1 MSTTPTS
8 QLLTVQSGVSRK
20 YLTLLALLV
29 ILVGVYLR
37 FHTLASIGLW
47 SDELFTV
54 AAALDVGNGH
64 SWLSHT
70 SKVIPELTMED
81 SFLTWKAADN
91 TPPLFELLLI
101 IWSKLFGSSDFALRS
116 LPAVLGSL
124 APLVFYFGLRKPL
137 GNWPALLGAACFC
150 VAPAAVT
157 YSQEV
162 RAYILTMLLSTV
174 AVTLLVKRVLAETS
188 GSEAEKAALPSFWL
202 DVVVYILLAYSH
214 YTGLFTYG
222 LLSAVYFFLV
232 IIPQR
237 RYAHF
242 FKLLLIPLAIA
253 PWFALSW
260 KAFRFTSK
268 GGLAWTTYSK
278 SDVLDMMFPKTID
291 FFLTNAGPLLL
302 AIWALAFLCALCGR
316 DERGQWFLSGASI
329 KQRLME
335 KKALL
340 AVLFILVIALQF
352 GYSVYNAFHAGM
364 WHPRYFAASL
374 PILLA
379 SFALLFS
386 AIRPGKVIAAAVTL
400 IFVGFSLLGLKQY
413 YAQHPQSGE
422 QYNEAAAYVSQISE
436 ASQLVLLGW
445 RANAAFYNHYL
456 KQYAPA
462 GGQAY
467 RLQAVSSPQD
477 TADFCASIQPDSK
490 QVILLQH
497 GSMPYAEQLTACPAL
512 RAVQRK
518 DFRGLTVVTYRPAA
532 AKLAP

>member
-1 MSTTPTS
+1 MSTS
-8 QLLTVQSGVSRK
+8 QISPQLVAQSSVKRK
-20 YLTLLALLV
+20 YLTLLALAV

-37 FHTLASIGLW
+37 FHTLGTIGLW

-54 AAALDVGNGH
+54 AAALDVGSGH
-64 SWLSHT
+64 WLSYT

-101 IWSKLFGSSDFALRS
+101 VWSKVFGSSDFALRS

-124 APLVFYFGLRKPL
+124 APVVFYFGLRKPL

-174 AVTLLVKRVLAETS
+174 AVTLLVKRVLAEHS
-188 GSEAEKAALPSFWL
+188 MSEAEGAALPSFWL

-232 IIPQR
+232 IIPKK
-237 RYAHF
+237 RYSHF
-242 FKLLLIPLAIA
+242 VKLLLIPVAIA

-268 GGLAWTTYSK
+268 GGLAWTTYSS
-278 SDVLDMMFPKTID
+278 SDILGMMFPKTID
-291 FFLTNAGPLLL
+291 FFLTGAGTLLMAVWL
-302 AIWALAFLCALCGR
+302 LAFLCALCGR
-316 DERGQWFLSGASI
+316 DGNGQWFLSSASI
-329 KQRLME
+329 KQRLGE

-340 AVLFILVIALQF
+340 AILFILVIALQF

-364 WHPRYFAASL
+364 WHPRYFAASM

-386 AIRPGKVIAAAVTL
+386 AIRPGKLVTAAVAT
-400 IFVGFSLLGLKQY
+400 IFLSFSLLGLKQY

-422 QYNEAAAYVSQISE
+422 QYNEAAAYVSQIAE
-436 ASQLVLLGW
+436 ANQVVLLGW

-456 KQYAPA
+456 KQYPPA
-462 GGQAY
+462 AGQSY
-467 RLQAVSSPQD
+467 KLQTVSSPQD
-477 TADFCASIQPDSK
+477 TAEFCASVQADGK

-497 GSMPYAEQLTACPAL
+497 GSMQYAAQLATCPSL
-512 RAVQRK
+512 TLTQRK
-518 DFRGLTVVTYRPAA
+518 DFRGLNVFAYRPA
-532 AKLAP
+532 KS

>member
-1 MSTTPTS
+1 MSTPSTS
-8 QLLTVQSGVSRK
+8 LPLTAHSGANRK

-64 SWLSHT
+64 SWLSYT
-70 SKVIPELTMED
+70 SKIIPELTMED

-101 IWSKLFGSSDFALRS
+101 GWSKLFGPSDFALRS

-124 APLVFYFGLRKPL
+124 APLAFYFGLRKPL
-137 GNWPALLGAACFC
+137 GNLPALLGAACFC
-150 VAPAAVT
+150 VAPAAIT

-188 GSEAEKAALPSFWL
+188 GSEEEKAALPSFWL

-232 IIPQR
+232 IIPKK
-237 RYAHF
+237 RYSHF
-242 FKLLLIPLAIA
+242 FKLLLIPVAIA

-260 KAFRFTSK
+260 KAFRFTSS

-278 SDVLDMMFPKTID
+278 HDIVNAMYPKTID
-291 FFLTNAGPLLL
+291 FFLTGAGPLLL
-302 AIWALAFLCALCGR
+302 AAWVLAFICALCGR
-316 DERGQWFLSGASI
+316 DERGQWFLSSASI
-329 KQRLME
+329 KQHLME
-335 KKALL
+335 KKTLL
-340 AVLFILVIALQF
+340 AILFIVVIVLQF

-364 WHPRYFAASL
+364 WHPRYFVASL

-386 AIRPGKVIAAAVTL
+386 AIRPGKVIATGITIV
-400 IFVGFSLLGLKQY
+400 FVAFSLLGLKPY
-413 YAQHPQSGE
+413 YAQHIDPAE
-422 QYNEAAAYVSQISE
+422 EYNASAAYVSKAAE
-436 ASQLVLLGW
+436 PNHVVLLGW
-445 RANAAFYNHYL
+445 AANAAFYYHYL
-456 KQYAPA
+456 KQYPLAD
-462 GGQAY
+462 GRAY
-467 RLQAVSSPQD
+467 NLLPVSSPQD
-477 TADFCASIQPDSK
+477 TAEVCASVRPGGK
-490 QVILLQH
+490 QVIVLQH
-497 GSMPYAEQLTACPAL
+497 NGMPYADQLASCPSL
-512 RAVQRK
+512 TLVQRQG
-518 DFRGLTVVTYRPAA
+518 FRGLNVAIYRAS
-532 AKLAP
+532 APKATP

>member
-1 MSTTPTS
+1 MSTPPTS
-8 QLLTVQSGVSRK
+8 LPLTAQGGINRAH
-20 YLTLLALLV
+20 LTLIALLV
-29 ILVGVYLR
+29 ILAGVYFR

-54 AAALDVGNGH
+54 AAALDVGSGH
-64 SWLSHT
+64 SWLSYT

-101 IWSKLFGSSDFALRS
+101 VWSKVFGESDFALRS

-124 APLVFYFGLRKPL
+124 APLAFYFGLRRPL
-137 GNWPALLGAACFC
+137 GNWPALLGAICFC

-174 AVTLLVKRVLAETS
+174 AVTLLVKRVLAEYS
-188 GSEAEKAALPSFWL
+188 ASEAERAALPSFWL

-232 IIPQR
+232 IIPKK

-242 FKLLLIPLAIA
+242 FQLLLIPLAIA

-268 GGLAWTTYSK
+268 GGLAWTKYGG
-278 SDVLDMMFPKTID
+278 SDILGMMVPKTID
-291 FFLTNAGPLLL
+291 FFLTGAGPLLL
-302 AIWALAFLCALCGR
+302 AVWLLACIAALCGR
-316 DERGQWFLSGASI
+316 DANGHWFLSSASI
-329 KQRLME
+329 RKRLAE

-340 AVLFILVIALQF
+340 AILFIVVIALQF
-352 GYSVYNAFHAGM
+352 CYSVYNAFHAGM
-364 WHPRYFAASL
+364 WHPRYFAASM

-386 AIRPGKVIAAAVTL
+386 AIQPGKAIVAVVTVVL
-400 IFVGFSLLGLKQY
+400 VGFSLLGLKQY
-413 YAQHPQSGE
+413 YSQHPQSGE
-422 QYNEAAAYVSQISE
+422 QYKEAAAYVSRIAE
-436 ASQLVLLGW
+436 PDQLVLLGW

-456 KQYAPA
+456 KQYPPSN
-462 GGQAY
+462 GQAY
-467 RLQAVSSPQD
+467 TLRPVSSPQD
-477 TADFCASIQPDSK
+477 TADFCKSIQAEGK
-490 QVILLQH
+490 QVILVQH
-497 GSMPYAEQLTACPAL
+497 GSMQYAEQLASCAAL
-512 RAVQRK
+512 ASAQRK
-518 DFRGLTVVTYRPAA
+518 DFRGINVVTYRTAA
-532 AKLAP
+532 GKNAP